1 VAIARRFAS
10 LPEHRSSAAIHL
22 LHGGADSVMP
32 AALAQAAQ
40 TRLLELGTEATL
52 DLAPG
57 IEHEPHPLLV
67 AHLAT
72 RLAST

>member
-1 VAIARRFAS
+1 VVAIAGRFAT

-32 AALAQAAQ
+32 AAQ
-40 TRLLELGTEATL
+40 TRLLELGNEATL